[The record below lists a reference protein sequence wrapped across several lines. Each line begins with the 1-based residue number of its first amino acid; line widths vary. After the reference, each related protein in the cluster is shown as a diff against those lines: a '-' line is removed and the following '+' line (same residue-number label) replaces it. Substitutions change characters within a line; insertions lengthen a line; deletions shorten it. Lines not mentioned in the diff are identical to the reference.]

1 MANENPTPPTSERD
15 RPGFLRR
22 IRTFD
27 SLAIPAYRAYFGAMF
42 PYFGAMSMT
51 MFARPWIAFELGDR
65 SALILG
71 ITLAMNHV
79 PNLLLAPYA
88 GALADRFSKRT
99 ILMVAAVLMAF
110 FASITAV
117 GLASGIL
124 EWWHVAGI
132 GILQG
137 IVMTLITPTRRAII
151 PELVDQQSILNA
163 TALHTVELNIT
174 RMTMP
179 ATAGFLIAF
188 VGADWAFTTIAAM
201 YLVAAVALLI
211 VPVSAESV
219 AARRRTMSGAV
230 REGFR
235 YAVTQ
240 PTIRGLLPIALMGSL
255 FGQPVQ
261 QMLVL
266 FTDVLDVGPA
276 EISLLVTMGAIGSLL
291 GSTFAAS
298 LGDFKHKG
306 LLLIGF
312 FTLLG
317 LSIVAFSASSIY
329 LLSLF
334 LMIPVGLGHSGRT
347 TILLATLQT
356 YAAPEMRGRVM
367 ALNSWQGGSQV
378 VSIPAIGALADLTS
392 PQIAFAASGAV
403 ILVYGLWEIIFS
415 RTVRSLR

>member
-1 MANENPTPPTSERD
+1 
-15 RPGFLRR
+15 
-22 IRTFD
+22 
-27 SLAIPAYRAYFGAMF
+27 
-42 PYFGAMSMT
+42 
-51 MFARPWIAFELGDR
+51 
-65 SALILG
+65 
-71 ITLAMNHV
+71 
-79 PNLLLAPYA
+79 
-88 GALADRFSKRT
+88 
-99 ILMVAAVLMAF
+99 
-110 FASITAV
+110 
-117 GLASGIL
+117 
-124 EWWHVAGI
+124 
-132 GILQG
+132 
-137 IVMTLITPTRRAII
+137 
-151 PELVDQQSILNA
+151 
-163 TALHTVELNIT
+163 
-174 RMTMP
+174 
-179 ATAGFLIAF
+179 
-188 VGADWAFTTIAAM
+188 
-201 YLVAAVALLI
+201 
-211 VPVSAESV
+211 
-219 AARRRTMSGAV
+219 MSGAV

-240 PTIRGLLPIALMGSL
+240 PTVRGLLLIALMGSL

-298 LGDFKHKG
+298 LGDFKRKG

-378 VSIPAIGALADLTS
+378 VSIPAIGALADLPS

-403 ILVYGLWEIIFS
+403 ILVYGLWELIFS